1 MEKIVV
7 GVIFGGRTVEHEV
20 SIISALQAILSLDK
34 EKYQVVPIYISK
46 EGCWYTGDRLLE
58 IANFRNMPE
67 LLRHSRPVT
76 FSPNFGEHLLFETD
90 GKQRRGWQQRIDVM
104 LPVVHGTFVED
115 GCLQGLLELSGIP
128 YAGPA
133 VTGSACGM
141 DKIVMKAVLK
151 EAGIPVVDFHGFY
164 FTDWLADEAA
174 MISLLESKLTYPLI
188 VKPAN
193 LGSSVGIGIARDRQA
208 LIRRIETAG
217 EYAQRILV
225 ENAVEPLREINCAV
239 LGKPGELRLSL
250 CEEPYSKEEIL
261 SFADKY
267 LSSST
272 KGMSGAK
279 RRIPAELSPET
290 SQLVQ
295 SLAARAFTALDCRG
309 VCRVDFL
316 INGATNQVYV
326 NELNTIPGSLSFY
339 LFEPDG
345 FSYRELLDRLIQLA
359 IDRKREQSKLNFCFD
374 SNILTQSSF
383 NGKK

>member
-1 MEKIVV
+1 MEKIAV

-20 SIISALQAILSLDK
+20 SIISALQAMLSLDN
-34 EKYQVVPIYISK
+34 EKYQVIPIYISK
-46 EGCWYTGDRLLE
+46 EGRWYSGENLLSLD
-58 IANFRNMPE
+58 NFRNMPA
-67 LLRHSRPVT
+67 LLKQAREVC
-76 FSPNFGEHLLFETD
+76 FSPAFGEHMLFERFPSK
-90 GKQRRGWQQRIDVM
+90 GKPWQRRIDVM

-128 YAGPA
+128 YAGPG
-133 VTGSACGM
+133 VLGSACGM
-141 DKIVMKAVLK
+141 DKIAMKAVLK
-151 EAGIPVVDFHGFY
+151 EAGIPVVDFYGFY
-164 FTDWLADEAA
+164 FQQWQEDQQR
-174 MISLLESKLTYPLI
+174 MIETLENKLLYPMI

-193 LGSSVGIGIARDRQA
+193 LGSSVGIGLARTREALIAR
-208 LIRRIETAG
+208 IEIAG
-217 EYAQRILV
+217 EYACRILV

-239 LGKPGELRLSL
+239 LGKPGDIRLSL

-267 LSSST
+267 LNSSS

-279 RRIPAELSPET
+279 RRIPADLPPQTTEEIR
-290 SQLVQ
+290 

-316 INGATNQVYV
+316 LNGDSGQVYV

-339 LFEPDG
+339 LFEPAG
-345 FSYRELLDRLIQLA
+345 VPYGELLDALIALA

-374 SNILTQSSF
+374 SNILSQSSF
-383 NGKK
+383 SGKK